1 MMVHPWGWDHDSEIM
16 QSANADAVHHAHAV
30 MLHHNCNSAPQS
42 ITVQNSD
49 AEGVICCLPTNLSHV
64 IFFQHTSMGPLS
76 LSASTSAETLDLKAT
91 IAMCDAISL
100 HQS

>member
-1 MMVHPWGWDHDSEIM
+1 
-16 QSANADAVHHAHAV
+16 

-64 IFFQHTSMGPLS
+64 IFFHHTSMGPLS
-76 LSASTSAETLDLKAT
+76 LSLCINLSRNLRSPGHH
-91 IAMCDAISL
+91 C
-100 HQS
+100 HV